1 MKSALCDK
9 KSLQDKKTR
18 RAPFRVLITG
28 GGCVEKID
36 NVRAITNFSSGKT
49 ALLIARVLKAL
60 NPAAAVTY
68 LMSERVVQPKLVGK
82 PKTAGKAEA
91 FGKTKTAGKAGHVC
105 KTKTAGAAARD
116 SVHNFKSCSDLQK
129 LLRAE
134 LSANKYDLLFHA
146 AAVSDYSVQ
155 SLVVDGKE
163 FKPGKI
169 AKISGAD
176 EVVVRLKKNPKLLAQ
191 IPALA
196 KKKNKRAVVV
206 GFKLTSNASLPER
219 EAAVQ
224 KLFAAKNPPDF
235 VISNDLS
242 EITPKS
248 HPCVLWRAGDKTQ
261 SACKAKKGGAAAS
274 GAANNAGAP
283 VAIARGQI
291 QTIVRKIYA
300 FNS

>member
-1 MKSALCDK
+1 MKAALCDK

-68 LMSERVVQPKLVGK
+68 LMSERAVQPKIAGAFGK
-82 PKTAGKAEA
+82 PKTAGKA
-91 FGKTKTAGKAGHVC
+91 KNAGRASAVC
-105 KTKTAGAAARD
+105 D
-116 SVHNFKSCSDLQK
+116 SVKNFSSCSDLQK

-134 LSANKYDLLFHA
+134 LSANKYNLLFHA

-155 SLVVDGKE
+155 SLSVDGKE

-176 EVVVRLKKNPKLLAQ
+176 EVLVRLKKNPKLLEQ

-248 HPCVLWRAGDKTQ
+248 HPCVLWR
-261 SACKAKKGGAAAS
+261 KGGAS
-274 GAANNAGAP
+274 GAGKKAGAP

>member
-9 KSLQDKKTR
+9 NSLQDKKTR

-68 LMSERVVQPKLVGK
+68 LMSERAVQPKIAGAFGK
-82 PKTAGKAEA
+82 PKTVGGKAE
-91 FGKTKTAGKAGHVC
+91 TSGKA
-105 KTKTAGAAARD
+105 KNAGAASAICD
-116 SVHNFKSCSDLQK
+116 SVKNFSSCADLQK

-155 SLVVDGKE
+155 SLAVDGKE

-176 EVVVRLKKNPKLLAQ
+176 EVLVKLKKNPKLLSQ

-196 KKKNKRAVVV
+196 KKKNKGAVVV

-248 HPCVLWRAGDKTQ
+248 HPCVLWR
-261 SACKAKKGGAAAS
+261 KGE
-274 GAANNAGAP
+274 
-283 VAIARGQI
+283 AIARGQI

>member
-36 NVRAITNFSSGKT
+36 NVRAITNTSSGKT
-49 ALLIARVLKAL
+49 ALLIARVIKAL

-68 LMSERVVQPKLVGK
+68 LMAERAVQPKIVGK
-82 PKTAGKAEA
+82 SKTAGGKAE
-91 FGKTKTAGKAGHVC
+91 TAC

-116 SVHNFKSCSDLQK
+116 SVKNFSSCADLQK

-163 FKPGKI
+163 FKPGRV
-169 AKISGAD
+169 AKITGAKN
-176 EVVVRLKKNPKLLAQ
+176 VSVNLKLNPKLLAE

-196 KKKNKRAVVV
+196 KKKNKGAVVV
-206 GFKLTSNASLPER
+206 GFKLTSNASEAER

-224 KLFAAKNPPDF
+224 KLFAEKNPPDF

-248 HPCVLWRAGDKTQ
+248 HPCVLWRAGDKTK
-261 SACKAKKGGAAAS
+261 SACKDKKGGAA
-274 GAANNAGAP
+274 AP

>member
-1 MKSALCDK
+1 MSA
-9 KSLQDKKTR
+9 
-18 RAPFRVLITG
+18 FRVLITG
-28 GGCVEKID
+28 GGCVEQID
-36 NVRAITNFSSGKT
+36 DVRAITNTSSGKT
-49 ALLIARVLKAL
+49 ALLIARVIKAL

-68 LMSERVVQPKLVGK
+68 LMAERAVQPKIAE
-82 PKTAGKAEA
+82 TSGKA
-91 FGKTKTAGKAGHVC
+91 
-105 KTKTAGAAARD
+105 KTAGAAARD
-116 SVHNFKSCSDLQK
+116 SVKNFNSCADLQK

-163 FKPGKI
+163 FKPGRVS
-169 AKISGAD
+169 KISGAKN
-176 EVVVRLKKNPKLLAQ
+176 VSVNLKLNPKLLAE

-196 KKKNKRAVVV
+196 KKKNKSAVVV
-206 GFKLTSNASLPER
+206 GFKLTSNASEAER

-224 KLFAAKNPPDF
+224 KLFAEKNPPDF

-248 HPCVLWRAGDKTQ
+248 HPCVLWRASGANRT
-261 SACKAKKGGAAAS
+261 KKGGAAAS
-274 GAANNAGAP
+274 GA
-283 VAIARGQI
+283 VIVARGQI

>member
-1 MKSALCDK
+1 MKAALCDK

-68 LMSERVVQPKLVGK
+68 LMSERAVQPKVPGAL
-82 PKTAGKAEA
+82 
-91 FGKTKTAGKAGHVC
+91 GKTKTAGKAETSGKEKNAGRASAVC
-105 KTKTAGAAARD
+105 D
-116 SVHNFKSCSDLQK
+116 SVKNFSSCADLQK

-155 SLVVDGKE
+155 SLAVDGKE

-176 EVVVRLKKNPKLLAQ
+176 EVLVRLKKNPKLLEQ

-261 SACKAKKGGAAAS
+261 SACKAKKGGATAS

>member
-1 MKSALCDK
+1 MSA
-9 KSLQDKKTR
+9 
-18 RAPFRVLITG
+18 FRVLITG

-36 NVRAITNFSSGKT
+36 DVRAITNTSSGKT
-49 ALLIARVLKAL
+49 ALLIARVIKAL

-68 LMSERVVQPKLVGK
+68 LMAERAVQPKI
-82 PKTAGKAEA
+82 AETS
-91 FGKTKTAGKAGHVC
+91 GKTKNAGRAS
-105 KTKTAGAAARD
+105 AARD
-116 SVHNFKSCSDLQK
+116 SVKNFNSCADLQK

-163 FKPGKI
+163 FKPGRVS
-169 AKISGAD
+169 KISGAKN
-176 EVVVRLKKNPKLLAQ
+176 VSVNLKLNPKLLAE

-196 KKKNKRAVVV
+196 KKKNKSAVVV

-224 KLFAAKNPPDF
+224 KLFAEKNPPDF

-242 EITPKS
+242 EITPQS
-248 HPCVLWRAGDKTQ
+248 HPCVLWRASGANRT
-261 SACKAKKGGAAAS
+261 KKGGAAAS
-274 GAANNAGAP
+274 GA
-283 VAIARGQI
+283 VIVARGQI

>member
-1 MKSALCDK
+1 MSAHSIADK
-9 KSLQDKKTR
+9 KAAAKKKKNQKAR
-18 RAPFRVLITG
+18 SSAFRVLITG

-36 NVRAITNFSSGKT
+36 DVRAITNSSSGKT
-49 ALLIARVLKAL
+49 ALLIARVIKAI

-68 LMSERVVQPKLVGK
+68 LMAERAVQPKITETSG
-82 PKTAGKAEA
+82 
-91 FGKTKTAGKAGHVC
+91 
-105 KTKTAGAAARD
+105 KTKTAGAATRD
-116 SVHNFKSCSDLQK
+116 SVKNFSSCADLQK

-163 FKPGKI
+163 FKPGRV
-169 AKISGAD
+169 AKITGAKN
-176 EVVVRLKKNPKLLAQ
+176 VRVNLKLNPKLLAE

-196 KKKNKRAVVV
+196 KKKNRSAVVV
-206 GFKLTSNASLPER
+206 GFKLTSNASEAER

-224 KLFAAKNPPDF
+224 KLFAEKNPPDF

-248 HPCVLWRAGDKTQ
+248 HPCVLWRAG
-261 SACKAKKGGAAAS
+261 
-274 GAANNAGAP
+274 